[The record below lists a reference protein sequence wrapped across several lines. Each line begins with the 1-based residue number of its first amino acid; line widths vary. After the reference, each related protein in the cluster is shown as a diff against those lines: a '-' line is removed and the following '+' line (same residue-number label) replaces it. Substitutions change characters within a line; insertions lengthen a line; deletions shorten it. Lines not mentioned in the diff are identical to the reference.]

1 MEKIKFDGNE
11 YAGTHTSIIF
21 KDTLLMKMMDFDTSR
36 TFRKIFNHPIEII
49 QNDSRVILRYECSA
63 TTWKLLIDIALI
75 TMIENRTNIKDI
87 DSGILQKELE
97 KLFKGIQ
104 GNIHF
109 IKKLEEQVSDDN
121 KIISF
126 KCETLAIE
134 KIGDDVISFSIECS
148 WFDGTKIYND
158 FYKRGYAPPFIDP
171 FIDDSSLY
179 PVKMRQF
186 DLFSTNKF
194 KEIIRGKKEDDEN
207 EKKM

>member
-1 MEKIKFDGNE
+1 MENIKFDRNE
-11 YAGTHTSIIF
+11 YEGTHTSIIF

-49 QNDSRVILRYECSA
+49 QNDSKVILRYECSA
-63 TTWKLLIDIALI
+63 TIWKLLIDIALI

-148 WFDGTKIYND
+148 WSDVSKTFNN
-158 FYKRGYAPPFIDP
+158 FYKFSGLTQLTDIEGIIEDIDK
-171 FIDDSSLY
+171 SSKY
-179 PVKMRQF
+179 PVKMREF
-186 DLFSTNKF
+186 IFPRTECLNY
-194 KEIIRGKKEDDEN
+194 RDDE
-207 EKKM
+207 